1 MTSLAELSTVA
12 FRSSI
17 CQSCPIAILRDL
29 VIGAFALVFENAMMP
44 ADFDETQ
51 TRSNGGRNPR

>member
-1 MTSLAELSTVA
+1 M
-12 FRSSI
+12 
-17 CQSCPIAILRDL
+17 LRDL